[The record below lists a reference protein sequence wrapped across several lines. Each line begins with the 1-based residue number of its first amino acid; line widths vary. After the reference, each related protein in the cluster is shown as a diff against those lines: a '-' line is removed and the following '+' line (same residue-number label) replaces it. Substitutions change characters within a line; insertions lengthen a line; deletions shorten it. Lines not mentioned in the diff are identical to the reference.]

1 MAFEPKVA
9 VVTGASQGIGRSTS
23 LALASRGVAVAVAV
37 AARNQETLAAV
48 ASEIRNQGGTALA
61 IPTNVADA
69 ASVEALVVQT
79 AQTLGP
85 IDLLVNNAGVV
96 ARSRVV
102 DTDEAT
108 WDEVL
113 DINLKGAFLCT
124 KAVLPEMIRHGR
136 GRIVN
141 VSSISGKLGTPQLA
155 AYCASKWG
163 LIGFTKAT
171 AEEVRGDGVH
181 VFSVCPGSVDTEMLQ
196 KGLPGA
202 KPAMEPED
210 VADVIV
216 YLATDAPEA
225 MTGAAVDVFG

>member
-9 VVTGASQGIGRSTS
+9 IVTGASHGIGRSTS
-23 LALASRGVAVAVAV
+23 LALAARGIAVAL
-37 AARNQETLAAV
+37 AARNRPSLAAV
-48 ASEIRNQGGTALA
+48 ENEIRDQGGVALT
-61 IPTNVADA
+61 IPTDVTDA
-69 ASVEALVVQT
+69 AGVEAMVEQT
-79 AQTLGP
+79 SRELGP

-96 ARSRVV
+96 ARGPIV

-108 WDEVL
+108 WDDVL

-124 KAVLPEMIRHGR
+124 KAVLPEMIRRGR

-141 VSSISGKLGTPQLA
+141 VSSIAGKIGTLQLA
-155 AYCASKWG
+155 AYGASKWG
-163 LIGFTKAT
+163 LIGLTKAT

-181 VFSVCPGSVDTEMLQ
+181 VFSACPGAVNTEMLE

-202 KPAMEPED
+202 TPDMEPED
-210 VADVIV
+210 VSNVIV
-216 YLATDAPEA
+216 YLATGAPEA

>member
-1 MAFEPKVA
+1 MGFEPKVA
-9 VVTGASQGIGRSTS
+9 IVTGASHGIGRSTS
-23 LALASRGVAVAVAV
+23 LALAARGIAVAL
-37 AARNQETLAAV
+37 AARNRETLATV
-48 ASEIRNQGGTALA
+48 ENEIRDQGGMALT
-61 IPTNVADA
+61 IPTDVTDA
-69 ASVEALVVQT
+69 AGVEAMVERT
-79 AQTLGP
+79 SRELGP

-96 ARSRVV
+96 ARGPVV

-108 WDEVL
+108 WDDVL

-124 KAVLPEMIRHGR
+124 KAVLSEMIRRGR

-141 VSSISGKLGTPQLA
+141 VSSIAGKIGTPQLA

-163 LIGFTKAT
+163 LIGLTKAT

-181 VFSVCPGSVDTEMLQ
+181 VFSACPGSVNTAMLE

-202 KPAMEPED
+202 TPDMEPED
-210 VADVIV
+210 VSNVIV
-216 YLATDAPEA
+216 YLAMDAPEA

>member
-9 VVTGASQGIGRSTS
+9 IVTGASHGIGRSTS
-23 LALASRGVAVAVAV
+23 LALAARGIAVAL
-37 AARNQETLAAV
+37 AARNRPSLAAIEN
-48 ASEIRNQGGTALA
+48 EIRDQGGVALT
-61 IPTNVADA
+61 IPTDVTDA
-69 ASVEALVVQT
+69 AGVEAMVEQT
-79 AQTLGP
+79 SRELGP

-96 ARSRVV
+96 ARGPIV

-108 WDEVL
+108 WDDVL

-124 KAVLPEMIRHGR
+124 KAVLPEMIRRGR

-141 VSSISGKLGTPQLA
+141 VSSIAGKIGTLQLA
-155 AYCASKWG
+155 AYGASKWG
-163 LIGFTKAT
+163 LIGLTKAT

-181 VFSVCPGSVDTEMLQ
+181 VFSACPGSVNTAMLE

-202 KPAMEPED
+202 TPDMEPED
-210 VADVIV
+210 VSNVIV
-216 YLATDAPEA
+216 YLAMDAPEA